1 MPGLAPYKRILAI
14 GQRETIN
21 ARGTTIFLRE
31 SSGEITVT
39 ARSNAVGT
47 KTGASYTLR
56 VNQAEEWLHAEEF
69 DSLEIENTSGVENTI
84 ELYVGFGRFIK
95 PVPDIVNVQVTSAES
110 EIVETEVDE
119 TNIDIGQAGK
129 VELVPADSARVFA
142 IITALSTNAEEIRI
156 GDTNVDTNRGTPLAA
171 GETIKWTSKAACFAC
186 SIATVNQ
193 GAAKSIY
200 SVPV

>member
-1 MPGLAPYKRILAI
+1 MPGLAPYKRTLSI
-14 GQRETIN
+14 GQRTVIN
-21 ARGTTIFLRE
+21 ARGTTLFLRE
-31 SSGEITVT
+31 ATGEITVT
-39 ARSNAVGT
+39 ARSQQVGEG
-47 KTGASYTLR
+47 TGESYTLR
-56 VNQAEEWLHAEEF
+56 MTQAEKWFHADTF
-69 DSLEIENTSGVENTI
+69 DEVVIENTSGVANTI
-84 ELYVGFGRFIK
+84 EMYLGSGDFEK

-119 TNIDIGQAGK
+119 TNIDVGQAGK
-129 VELVPADSARVFA
+129 VELLPADSARVFA

-186 SIATVNQ
+186 SIATIDQ

-200 SVPV
+200 SVP